1 MENFEAK
8 FIQPKNQEEEKK
20 TAEIPRAE
28 IVSGQLPQEEDV
40 DNAKQIEII
49 QRKIDDQNKIEEIRE
64 QLGIESNDT
73 KIQSFIS
80 ELPNKEGF
88 IDFGQLQRVGHG
100 GTHDVFIYP
109 QNPTFVIKLNRGALE
124 KARSIGQ
131 AELPPEVR
139 KMADE
144 YVEGENSKNEQL
156 YKHFGQEH
164 CLREKVMV
172 QKIIVEQEGVSQN
185 IEGVVSIQE
194 ASDIFKDPNKK
205 DFSAGY
211 TEQDPSVEENRGV
224 YDKMNKALLGGGE
237 FDEKDFLKFNE
248 KLKPIFE
255 LADRDKE
262 FADCAREFL
271 LRFKEYFEASGKFI
285 DLVGQ
290 ENVLFHQQDGK
301 WTFKLGS
308 VVKGENKQVME
319 EAMSALEENPEILNQ
334 DEKMRNQLMNQL
346 TLIRLLNATGQK
358 VSIGKI
364 IDIKLTER
372 QLENLDKVKFKKEVE
387 VEGEIQKSPI
397 RELLDNNPELAKIY
411 NERSKTHEIV
421 VNESGQILSDGQTYE
436 NNPKMRALVE
446 LADAIRKG
454 LPDVQVGY
462 VRLWRGNRPDEVG
475 HNPSYTNSL
484 EGIALPFLRGYNGV
498 LSYID
503 VPQEEAK
510 KYLTSG
516 AKDSEFIL
524 PSEVVRNAKIVGFT
538 LEEAD
543 EIKKKARPLS
553 EIEQGNGWTMV
564 D

>member
-8 FIQPKNQEEEKK
+8 FMQPKNPEEEKK
-20 TAEIPRAE
+20 AAEIPQAE
-28 IVSGQLPQEEDV
+28 IVTGQPLQEEGM
-40 DNAKQIEII
+40 DNTKQIETI

-64 QLGIESNDT
+64 QLGIESENT

-88 IDFGQLQRVGHG
+88 IDFSQLQRVGHG

-131 AELPPEVR
+131 AKLPPEVR

-172 QKIIVEQEGVSQN
+172 QKISVEQDGISQN
-185 IEGVVSIQE
+185 IEGVISIQE
-194 ASDIFKDPNKK
+194 ASDIFKDLNKK

-211 TEQDPSVEENRGV
+211 TEQGSSVQENKEV
-224 YDKMNKALLGGGE
+224 YDKMNKALLSGGE

-255 LADRDKE
+255 LVDKDKE

-271 LRFKEYFEASGKFI
+271 LRFKEYFEATGKFI

-308 VVKGENKQVME
+308 VVKGENKQIME

-346 TLIRLLNATGQK
+346 ALIRLLNATGQK
-358 VSIGKI
+358 VGIGKI
-364 IDIKLTER
+364 VDVKLTER
-372 QLENLDKVKFKKEVE
+372 QLENLDKVKFKKEVD
-387 VEGEIQKSPI
+387 K
-397 RELLDNNPELAKIY
+397 DK
-411 NERSKTHEIV
+411 
-421 VNESGQILSDGQTYE
+421 VNS
-436 NNPKMRALVE
+436 
-446 LADAIRKG
+446 
-454 LPDVQVGY
+454 
-462 VRLWRGNRPDEVG
+462 
-475 HNPSYTNSL
+475 
-484 EGIALPFLRGYNGV
+484 
-498 LSYID
+498 
-503 VPQEEAK
+503 
-510 KYLTSG
+510 
-516 AKDSEFIL
+516 
-524 PSEVVRNAKIVGFT
+524 
-538 LEEAD
+538 
-543 EIKKKARPLS
+543 
-553 EIEQGNGWTMV
+553 
-564 D
+564 

>member
-1 MENFEAK
+1 MENFEVK
-8 FIQPKNQEEEKK
+8 FRQPKNPEEEKK
-20 TAEIPRAE
+20 AAEIPQAE
-28 IVSGQLPQEEDV
+28 IVSSQPPQEEGV
-40 DNAKQIEII
+40 DNTKRIEAI
-49 QRKIDDQNKIEEIRE
+49 QRKIDDENKIEEIRE
-64 QLGIESNDT
+64 QFGIESEDI

-88 IDFGQLQRVGHG
+88 IDFNQLQRVGHG

-109 QNPTFVIKLNRGALE
+109 QNPAFVIKLNRSALE
-124 KARSIGQ
+124 KASSIGQ
-131 AELPPEVR
+131 AELPPEIR

-144 YVEGENSKNEQL
+144 YVEGENGKNEQL

-172 QKIIVEQEGVSQN
+172 QKISVEQNGISQN
-185 IEGVVSIQE
+185 IEGVISIQE

-211 TEQDPSVEENRGV
+211 TERDPSIEENREV
-224 YDKMNKALLGGGE
+224 YDKMNRALLGGGE

-255 LADRDKE
+255 LADKDKE

-319 EAMSALEENPEILNQ
+319 EAMSALEENPDFLNQ

-346 TLIRLLNATGQK
+346 ALIRLLNATGLK
-358 VSIGKI
+358 VGIGKI
-364 IDIKLTER
+364 VDVRLTEK

-387 VEGEIQKSPI
+387 AEGK
-397 RELLDNNPELAKIY
+397 EL
-411 NERSKTHEIV
+411 
-421 VNESGQILSDGQTYE
+421 
-436 NNPKMRALVE
+436 
-446 LADAIRKG
+446 
-454 LPDVQVGY
+454 
-462 VRLWRGNRPDEVG
+462 
-475 HNPSYTNSL
+475 
-484 EGIALPFLRGYNGV
+484 
-498 LSYID
+498 
-503 VPQEEAK
+503 
-510 KYLTSG
+510 
-516 AKDSEFIL
+516 
-524 PSEVVRNAKIVGFT
+524 
-538 LEEAD
+538 
-543 EIKKKARPLS
+543 
-553 EIEQGNGWTMV
+553 
-564 D
+564 